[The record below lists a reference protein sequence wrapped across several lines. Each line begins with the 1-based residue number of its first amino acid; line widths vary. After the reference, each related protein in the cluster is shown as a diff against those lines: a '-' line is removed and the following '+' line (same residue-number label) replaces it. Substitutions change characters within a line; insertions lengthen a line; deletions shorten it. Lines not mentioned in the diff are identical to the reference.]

1 MPRRSRRRPQPAAGP
16 QFRRNN
22 RIRVPEVR
30 LIDEEGNQLGVVST
44 DDARAKARE
53 AGLDLVEVAP
63 EARPPVCKIL
73 DYGRFKYEAQKK
85 EKRNKSGASASNLK
99 ELRVRPAIS
108 PHDLSYRLAD
118 GRKFLLA
125 GHKVLVVCI
134 FRGRQMAHPEH
145 GHEVMRR
152 VAEDLADIAK
162 IETPAKLMG
171 RRMSMLLAPTA
182 AAKQVAAKLAAEKAK
197 AAEAEAKSAEAPKAP
212 SPAPQAEATGSE
224 AGAADG
230 PAPDGEA

>member
-197 AAEAEAKSAEAPKAP
+197 AAEADAKSAEAPKAAP
-212 SPAPQAEATGSE
+212 PAPEAE

-230 PAPDGEA
+230 PASDGEA

>member
-1 MPRRSRRRPQPAAGP
+1 MPRRSRRRPQPAPGP

-197 AAEAEAKSAEAPKAP
+197 AVEADAKSAEAPKAAP
-212 SPAPQAEATGSE
+212 PAPEAE

-230 PAPDGEA
+230 PASDGEA

>member
-197 AAEAEAKSAEAPKAP
+197 AAEADAKSAEAPKAAP
-212 SPAPQAEATGSE
+212 PAPEAE

-230 PAPDGEA
+230 PASDGES

>member
-197 AAEAEAKSAEAPKAP
+197 AAEADAKSPEAPKAA

-224 AGAADG
+224 AGATDG
-230 PAPDGEA
+230 PASDGEA

>member
-197 AAEAEAKSAEAPKAP
+197 AAEAEAKSAEAPKVAP
-212 SPAPQAEATGSE
+212 PATETEATGSE
-224 AGAADG
+224 SGAADG
-230 PAPDGEA
+230 PASDGEA

>member
-125 GHKVLVVCI
+125 RHKVLVVCI

-197 AAEAEAKSAEAPKAP
+197 AVEADAKSAEAPKAAP
-212 SPAPQAEATGSE
+212 PAPEAE

-230 PAPDGEA
+230 PASDGEA

>member
-197 AAEAEAKSAEAPKAP
+197 AAEAEAKSAEAPKAAP
-212 SPAPQAEATGSE
+212 PAPEAE

-230 PAPDGEA
+230 PASDGEA

>member
-197 AAEAEAKSAEAPKAP
+197 AAEADAKSAEAPKAA
-212 SPAPQAEATGSE
+212 SPAPQAEATDSE
-224 AGAADG
+224 AGATDG
-230 PAPDGEA
+230 PASDGEA

>member
-1 MPRRSRRRPQPAAGP
+1 VPRRSRRRPQPAAGP

-197 AAEAEAKSAEAPKAP
+197 AAEADAKSAEAPKAAP
-212 SPAPQAEATGSE
+212 PAPEAE

-230 PAPDGEA
+230 PASDGEA

>member
-197 AAEAEAKSAEAPKAP
+197 AAQADAESAEAPKA
-212 SPAPQAEATGSE
+212 APPAEATGSE
-224 AGAADG
+224 AGATDG
-230 PAPDGEA
+230 PASDGEA

>member
-197 AAEAEAKSAEAPKAP
+197 AAEAEAKSAEAPKAA

>member
-197 AAEAEAKSAEAPKAP
+197 AAEAEAKSAEAPKVAP
-212 SPAPQAEATGSE
+212 PAPEAE

-230 PAPDGEA
+230 PASDGEA

>member
-1 MPRRSRRRPQPAAGP
+1 VPRRSRRRPQPAAGP

-30 LIDEEGNQLGVVST
+30 LIDEEGNQLGLVST

-53 AGLDLVEVAP
+53 VGLDLVEVAP

-197 AAEAEAKSAEAPKAP
+197 AAEAEAKSAEAPKAAP
-212 SPAPQAEATGSE
+212 PAPEAE

-230 PAPDGEA
+230 PASDGEA